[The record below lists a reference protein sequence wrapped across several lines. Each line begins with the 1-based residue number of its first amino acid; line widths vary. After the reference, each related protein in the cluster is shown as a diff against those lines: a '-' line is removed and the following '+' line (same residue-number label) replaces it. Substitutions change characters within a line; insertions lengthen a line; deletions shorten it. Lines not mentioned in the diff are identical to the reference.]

1 MWNRLAIQGVQGMS
15 NGEYRQWMSSMVSN
29 TSVEQRRMVVCAIW
43 AIWAARNKALHEGI
57 HQSAPETTQFI
68 HLYIGELEAVNRKLP
83 GRWIE
88 IERWRPLEPPINSE
102 GKMIGSRTVMNK
114 NIPNPFA
121 AEALACLLAIEMGID
136 MNLKEVVVVEGD
148 ALTIVKKMHSMSD
161 DRSVLRVYISDA
173 KQRITNFGNCLFRNL
188 SRSANGLAHS
198 IAKEGLKRVE
208 TTYLME
214 RLQESVGASMEED
227 RRGLDLLT

>member
-1 MWNRLAIQGVQGMS
+1 
-15 NGEYRQWMSSMVSN
+15 
-29 TSVEQRRMVVCAIW
+29 
-43 AIWAARNKALHEGI
+43 
-57 HQSAPETTQFI
+57 
-68 HLYIGELEAVNRKLP
+68 
-83 GRWIE
+83 
-88 IERWRPLEPPINSE
+88 
-102 GKMIGSRTVMNK
+102 MIGSRTVMNK

-121 AEALACLLAIEMGID
+121 AEALACLQAIEMGID
-136 MNLKEVVVVEGD
+136 MNLREMVVVEGD

-161 DRSVLRVYISDA
+161 D
-173 KQRITNFGNCLFRNL
+173 
-188 SRSANGLAHS
+188 RSANGLAHS

>member
-29 TSVEQRRMVVCAIW
+29 TSVEQRRMVRSKTSSSGLVC
-43 AIWAARNKALHEGI
+43 R
-57 HQSAPETTQFI
+57 
-68 HLYIGELEAVNRKLP
+68 
-83 GRWIE
+83 
-88 IERWRPLEPPINSE
+88 NSE

-121 AEALACLLAIEMGID
+121 AEALACLQAIEMGID
-136 MNLKEVVVVEGD
+136 MNLREVVVVEGD

-161 DRSVLRVYISDA
+161 NRSVLRVYISDA